1 MVRKAPDRAGRYLQ
15 YHKYSRGWTSSLDA
29 VECRYRLA
37 RFPPTDPD
45 NLSAPDSRA
54 EGILRVLLVENDEGD
69 AARAAAAFGEAFG
82 ARIALLHAPSLADAI
97 RLLMEGPLDV
107 AVLELD
113 LPDASGLAT
122 LAGVRGAAPSMP
134 IVLYTRT
141 LDDAVAVRALR
152 VGAQECLCKRDVPV
166 EQVPRLL
173 RFAIERQRHL
183 AALDAARVAAAH
195 RATHDPLTGLANRGL
210 FLDHLDRALAFGARY
225 GRKTGLL
232 FVDLDGFKLINDSLG
247 HAVGDRLLVEVAQ
260 RLLGTVRRS
269 DAVARLGGD
278 EFVVLLPDVNSRLD
292 VAHVRDMI
300 LSCLLEPVD
309 LGDGRSER
317 IAASIGGAMSPLDG
331 TTAQE
336 LLDASDVAMYRDKY
350 ARRRGRM
357 PTPVFGTRV
366 QDETVAHQREERLRA
381 AIDAGELAVHYQPQ
395 VEVSTQRVVGLEAL
409 LRWHDPDLGM
419 VAPSSFLPLAE
430 DTGLIVPIGDLVLRE
445 ACAAAV
451 TWRREHPESDLRV
464 GVNLSAVQ
472 LREKAFDQRV
482 KRILDDTGCPA
493 DALVLELTE
502 SSALYDGDQALET
515 LRALRDLGVR
525 LIVDDFGVGFASMA
539 FLREAPLAGFKIDR
553 RFVSRM
559 LSDERDLAIV
569 TALITLA
576 RGLGLHVIAEGV
588 ETSEQS
594 RVLQQLDCSEQQGHF
609 FSPAVPLAALTSVFR
624 ALPPSLRAQPLQ
636 RVLHAR

>member
-1 MVRKAPDRAGRYLQ
+1 VSATET
-15 YHKYSRGWTSSLDA
+15 H
-29 VECRYRLA
+29 
-37 RFPPTDPD
+37 TD
-45 NLSAPDSRA
+45 
-54 EGILRVLLVENDEGD
+54 GIIRVLLVDNEEGD
-69 AARAAAAFGEAFG
+69 AARSAAALGDAFGS
-82 ARIALLHAPSLADAI
+82 RIALLHAATLADAI
-97 RLLMEGPLDV
+97 RLLMEGPVDI

-134 IVLYTRT
+134 IVLYTRS
-141 LDDAVAVRALR
+141 LDDSTAVRALR
-152 VGAQECLCKRDVPV
+152 VGAQECLCKATTPV

-173 RFAIERQRHL
+173 RFAMERQRHL

-247 HAVGDRLLVEVAQ
+247 HAVGDRLLVEVAK

-300 LSCLLEPVD
+300 LACLTEPID

-317 IAASIGGAMSPLDG
+317 IAASVGGSMSPLDG

-357 PTPVFGTRV
+357 PTPIFGLRV
-366 QDETVAHQREERLRA
+366 QDETIAHQREQRLRA
-381 AIDAGELAVHYQPQ
+381 ALEAGELAVHYQPQ
-395 VEVSTQRVVGLEAL
+395 INVSTQRIVGLEAL
-409 LRWHDPDLGM
+409 LRWHDPDMGM
-419 VAPSSFLPLAE
+419 IAPSSFLPLAE

-451 TWRREHPESDLRV
+451 SWRRDHPGSDIRV

-472 LREKAFDQRV
+472 LREKGFDLRV
-482 KRILDDTGCPA
+482 ARILEETSCPV

-502 SSALYDGDQALET
+502 SSALYDGDQALDT
-515 LRALRDLGVR
+515 LRAVRALGVQ
-525 LIVDDFGVGFASMA
+525 LVVDDFGVGFASLA

-553 RFVSRM
+553 RFVTRM
-559 LSDERDLAIV
+559 LSDERDFAIV
-569 TALITLA
+569 SALATLA

-588 ETSEQS
+588 ETHEQS
-594 RVLQQLDCSEQQGHF
+594 QRLASLQVTEQQGHF
-609 FSPAVPLAALTSVFR
+609 FSPAVPLNALAPVFSAHPPSPLGAR
-624 ALPPSLRAQPLQ
+624 RPLVALPG
-636 RVLHAR
+636 

>member
-1 MVRKAPDRAGRYLQ
+1 MFASTAPSD
-15 YHKYSRGWTSSLDA
+15 
-29 VECRYRLA
+29 
-37 RFPPTDPD
+37 
-45 NLSAPDSRA
+45 
-54 EGILRVLLVENDEGD
+54 GIIRVLLVDNDEADAVRSAKALGD
-69 AARAAAAFGEAFG
+69 AFGS
-82 ARIALLHAPSLADAI
+82 RIAMLHASTLADAI
-97 RLLMEGPLDV
+97 RLLMEGPVDV

-122 LAGVRGAAPSMP
+122 LAGVRGAAPSIP
-134 IVLYTRT
+134 IMVYTRT
-141 LDDAVAVRALR
+141 LDDHVAVRALR
-152 VGAQECLCKRDVPV
+152 VGAQECLCKATTTAD
-166 EQVPRLL
+166 QIPRLL
-173 RFAIERQRHL
+173 RFAMERQRHL
-183 AALDAARVAAAH
+183 TALDAARVAAAH

-247 HAVGDRLLVEVAQ
+247 HAVGDRLLVEVAR

-300 LSCLLEPVD
+300 LSCLMEPVD
-309 LGDGRSER
+309 LGDGRVER
-317 IAASIGGAMSPLDG
+317 IAASVGGAMSPLDG

-357 PTPVFGTRV
+357 PTPIFGLRV
-366 QDETVAHQREERLRA
+366 QDETIAHQREERLRA
-381 AIDAGELAVHYQPQ
+381 ALDAGELAVHYQPQ
-395 VEVSTQRVVGLEAL
+395 VDVATQRLVGLEAL
-409 LRWHDPDLGM
+409 LRWHDPDFGM

-451 TWRREHPESDLRV
+451 SWRRDHPGSMMRV

-472 LREKAFDQRV
+472 LREKAFEQRV
-482 KRILDDTGCPA
+482 ARILADTGCPA

-502 SSALYDGDQALET
+502 SSTLYEGDQPLET
-515 LRALRDLGVR
+515 LRAVRDLGVQ
-525 LIVDDFGVGFASMA
+525 LVVDDFGVGFASLA

-559 LSDERDLAIV
+559 LTDERDHAIV
-569 TALITLA
+569 SALTTLA
-576 RGLGLHVIAEGV
+576 RGLGLHVVAEGV
-588 ETSEQS
+588 ETKEQS
-594 RVLQQLDCSEQQGHF
+594 QELATLQCTEQQGHF
-609 FSPAVPLAALTSVFR
+609 FSPAVPLSALAPVFR
-624 ALPPSLRAQPLQ
+624 LHPPASVELRRTRVPLPG
-636 RVLHAR
+636 

>member
-1 MVRKAPDRAGRYLQ
+1 MTSPQPSTHAVSATDE
-15 YHKYSRGWTSSLDA
+15 RG
-29 VECRYRLA
+29 
-37 RFPPTDPD
+37 
-45 NLSAPDSRA
+45 
-54 EGILRVLLVENDEGD
+54 EGIIRVLLVENDEGD
-69 AARAAAAFGEAFG
+69 AARAAAAFGDAFG
-82 ARIALLHAPSLADAI
+82 TRIALLHAPSLADAI
-97 RLLMEGPLDV
+97 RLLMEGPVDV

-152 VGAQECLCKRDVPV
+152 VGAQECLRKQEVPV

-173 RFAIERQRHL
+173 RFAMERQRHL
-183 AALDAARVAAAH
+183 AALDAARIAAAH

-309 LGDGRSER
+309 LGDGRTER

-357 PTPVFGTRV
+357 PTPAFGSRV
-366 QDETVAHQREERLRA
+366 QDETIAHQREERLRA
-381 AIDAGELAVHYQPQ
+381 ALDAGELAVHYQPQ
-395 VEVSTQRVVGLEAL
+395 VDVTTQRVVGLEAL

-451 TWRREHPESDLRV
+451 TWRSAHPESDLRV
-464 GVNLSAVQ
+464 AVNLSAVQ
-472 LREKAFDQRV
+472 LREKAFEQRV
-482 KRILDDTGCPA
+482 SRILEETGCSP

-502 SSALYDGDQALET
+502 SSALYDGDQALDT
-515 LRALRDLGVR
+515 LRSVRDLGVQ

-559 LSDERDLAIV
+559 LSDDRDLAIV
-569 TALITLA
+569 SALVTLA
-576 RGLGLHVIAEGV
+576 RGLRLHVIAEGV
-588 ETSEQS
+588 ETAEQS
-594 RVLQQLDCSEQQGHF
+594 RLLVELECTEQQGHF
-609 FSPAVPLAALTSVFR
+609 FSPAVPLGALDSVFR
-624 ALPPSLRAQPLQ
+624 AHPP
-636 RVLHAR
+636 ARRGAVRTPALATS

>member
-1 MVRKAPDRAGRYLQ
+1 MLPAEA
-15 YHKYSRGWTSSLDA
+15 
-29 VECRYRLA
+29 
-37 RFPPTDPD
+37 
-45 NLSAPDSRA
+45 RA
-54 EGILRVLLVENDEGD
+54 EGILRILLVENDEGD
-69 AARAAAAFGEAFG
+69 AARAAAALGDAFG
-82 ARIALLHAPSLADAI
+82 TRLALLHAGTLAHAI
-97 RLLMEGPLDV
+97 RLLMEGPVDV
-107 AVLELD
+107 VLVELD

-122 LAGVRGAAPSMP
+122 LAGIRGAAPSIP
-134 IVLYTRT
+134 IVLYSRA
-141 LDDAVAVRALR
+141 LEESVAVRALR
-152 VGAQECLCKRDVPV
+152 VGAQECLQKSATPV
-166 EQVPRLL
+166 EQLPRLL

-183 AALDAARVAAAH
+183 AALDAARMAAAH

-260 RLLGTVRRS
+260 RLLSTVRRS

-300 LSCLLEPVD
+300 LACLQEPID
-309 LGDGRSER
+309 LGDDRRER
-317 IAASIGGAMSPLDG
+317 IAASVGGAMSPLDG

-336 LLDASDVAMYRDKY
+336 LLDAADVAMYRDKY

-357 PTPVFGTRV
+357 PTPAFGLRV
-366 QDETVAHQREERLRA
+366 QDETIAHQRELRLRA
-381 AIDAGELAVHYQPQ
+381 ALDAGELAVHYQPQ
-395 VEVSTQRVVGLEAL
+395 VDVVSQQIVGLEAL
-409 LRWHDPDLGM
+409 LRWHDPDQGM

-451 TWRREHPESDLRV
+451 SWRRDHPGSGLRV

-472 LREKAFDQRV
+472 LREKAFEQRV
-482 KRILDDTGCPA
+482 KRILSETGCPA

-502 SSALYDGDQALET
+502 SSTLYEGDQALDT
-515 LRALRDLGVR
+515 LRAVRGLGVQ
-525 LIVDDFGVGFASMA
+525 LMVDDFGVGFASLS
-539 FLREAPLAGFKIDR
+539 FLREAPLDGFKIDR
-553 RFVSRM
+553 RFVARM
-559 LSDERDLAIV
+559 LTDDRDEAIV
-569 TALITLA
+569 SSLVSLA

-588 ETSEQS
+588 ETADQS
-594 RVLQQLDCSEQQGHF
+594 RRLSALQCTEQQGHF
-609 FSPAVPLAALTSVFR
+609 FSPAVPLGALAPVFR
-624 ALPPSLRAQPLQ
+624 AHPPAPPSTRRLRALP
-636 RVLHAR
+636 AR

>member
-1 MVRKAPDRAGRYLQ
+1 MNAD
-15 YHKYSRGWTSSLDA
+15 
-29 VECRYRLA
+29 
-37 RFPPTDPD
+37 
-45 NLSAPDSRA
+45 SANSANFAEARA
-54 EGILRVLLVENDEGD
+54 EGMIRVLLVENDEGD
-69 AARAAAAFGEAFG
+69 AARSAAALGDAFG
-82 ARIALLHAPSLADAI
+82 ARLALLHADTLALAI
-97 RLLMEGPLDV
+97 RTLMEGPVDV
-107 AVLELD
+107 VLVELD

-122 LAGVRGAAPSMP
+122 LAGIRGAAPSIP
-134 IVLYTRT
+134 IVLYART
-141 LDDAVAVRALR
+141 LDESVAVRALR
-152 VGAQECLCKRDVPV
+152 VGAQECLHKASTPV

-173 RFAIERQRHL
+173 RFAMERQRHL
-183 AALDAARVAAAH
+183 AALDAARMAAAH

-247 HAVGDRLLVEVAQ
+247 HAVGDRLLIDVAQ

-300 LSCLLEPVD
+300 LACLQEPID

-317 IAASIGGAMSPLDG
+317 VAASVGGAMSPLDG
-331 TTAQE
+331 ATAQE
-336 LLDASDVAMYRDKY
+336 LLDAADVAMYRDKY

-357 PTPVFGTRV
+357 PTPVFGMRV
-366 QDETVAHQREERLRA
+366 QDETIAHQREMRLRA
-381 AIDAGELAVHYQPQ
+381 ALDAGELAVHYQPQ
-395 VEVSTQRVVGLEAL
+395 IDIASQRIVGLEAL
-409 LRWHDPDLGM
+409 LRWHDPDQGM

-451 TWRREHPESDLRV
+451 TWRREHPESELRV

-472 LREKAFDQRV
+472 LREKAFEQRV
-482 KRILDDTGCPA
+482 QRILEETGCPA

-502 SSALYDGDQALET
+502 SSTLYEGDAALET
-515 LRALRDLGVR
+515 LRAVRDLGVS
-525 LIVDDFGVGFASMA
+525 LVVDDFGVGFASLA
-539 FLREAPLAGFKIDR
+539 FLREAPLDGFKIDR

-559 LSDERDLAIV
+559 LTDERDHAIV
-569 TALITLA
+569 SALITLA

-588 ETSEQS
+588 ETAEQS
-594 RVLQQLDCSEQQGHF
+594 AHLRSLHCLEQQGHF
-609 FSPAVPLAALTSVFR
+609 FSPAVPLSALAPVFR
-624 ALPPSLRAQPLQ
+624 AHPPAVMNTRRQ
-636 RVLHAR
+636 RIASMR